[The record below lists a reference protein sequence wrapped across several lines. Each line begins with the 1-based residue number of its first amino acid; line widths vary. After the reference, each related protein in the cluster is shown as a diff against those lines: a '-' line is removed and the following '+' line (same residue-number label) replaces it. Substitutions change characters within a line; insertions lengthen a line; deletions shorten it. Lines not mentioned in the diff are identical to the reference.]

1 VGGRRAVWLALA
13 GKGRPVTV
21 ADLAII
27 GALIFAWGILSAR
40 LERFDMTAPIVF
52 TVAGLLLTHGP
63 LAPLGVEPSEE
74 LVKVL
79 AEATLALVLFTDASR
94 VGLRHLRADLGPC
107 LRLLGI
113 GLPLTIGLG
122 TLLALA
128 LPGGMTI
135 WTALL
140 VGAALAPTDAALG
153 AGMMVNP
160 AVPARIRRLIN
171 VESGLNDGIATPVVS
186 VALAGVATAEHATH
200 TGPGAEVAE
209 LALGLVIGVLVGGGG
224 GWLIKVARR
233 RGWVAEGFAGAAVLG
248 LAICC
253 YTTSVALHGNGF
265 IAAFIGGLSFA
276 AAGGQA
282 AQLIPFV
289 EGTGTVVS
297 LLVWLLFGVV
307 AVVPAFEN
315 LTWQTV
321 VYAVLSLTVIR
332 MLPVALALVGSGLSR
347 TTVAFVGW
355 FGPRG
360 LASVVFG
367 LLALETLG
375 ARDARPVTTVIA
387 FTVLLSV
394 IAHGLTAEPLAR
406 RYGPKLS
413 AGGGTAGA
421 APLTPVPVRRLIRRL
436 PAVHHPDA
444 AS

>member
-1 VGGRRAVWLALA
+1 
-13 GKGRPVTV
+13 
-21 ADLAII
+21 
-27 GALIFAWGILSAR
+27 
-40 LERFDMTAPIVF
+40 
-52 TVAGLLLTHGP
+52 
-63 LAPLGVEPSEE
+63 
-74 LVKVL
+74 
-79 AEATLALVLFTDASR
+79 
-94 VGLRHLRADLGPC
+94 
-107 LRLLGI
+107 
-113 GLPLTIGLG
+113 
-122 TLLALA
+122 
-128 LPGGMTI
+128 
-135 WTALL
+135 
-140 VGAALAPTDAALG
+140 
-153 AGMMVNP
+153 
-160 AVPARIRRLIN
+160 
-171 VESGLNDGIATPVVS
+171 
-186 VALAGVATAEHATH
+186 
-200 TGPGAEVAE
+200 
-209 LALGLVIGVLVGGGG
+209 
-224 GWLIKVARR
+224 
-233 RGWVAEGFAGAAVLG
+233 VAEGFAGTAVLG

-276 AAGGQA
+276 AAGGQT

-289 EGTGTVVS
+289 EGTGTLVS

-315 LTWQTV
+315 LTWQAA
-321 VYAVLSLTVIR
+321 VYAVLSLTAIR

-347 TTVAFVGW
+347 ATVAFVGW

-421 APLTPVPVRRLIRRL
+421 APLTPVPVRRLLRRL
-436 PAVHHPDA
+436 PAVQARCREQGSPR
-444 AS
+444 

>member
-1 VGGRRAVWLALA
+1 
-13 GKGRPVTV
+13 
-21 ADLAII
+21 
-27 GALIFAWGILSAR
+27 
-40 LERFDMTAPIVF
+40 
-52 TVAGLLLTHGP
+52 
-63 LAPLGVEPSEE
+63 
-74 LVKVL
+74 
-79 AEATLALVLFTDASR
+79 
-94 VGLRHLRADLGPC
+94 
-107 LRLLGI
+107 
-113 GLPLTIGLG
+113 
-122 TLLALA
+122 
-128 LPGGMTI
+128 
-135 WTALL
+135 
-140 VGAALAPTDAALG
+140 
-153 AGMMVNP
+153 
-160 AVPARIRRLIN
+160 
-171 VESGLNDGIATPVVS
+171 
-186 VALAGVATAEHATH
+186 
-200 TGPGAEVAE
+200 
-209 LALGLVIGVLVGGGG
+209 
-224 GWLIKVARR
+224 
-233 RGWVAEGFAGAAVLG
+233 VLG
-248 LAICC
+248 LAVCC

-307 AVVPAFEN
+307 AVVPTFEN

-347 TTVAFVGW
+347 ATVAFVGW

-375 ARDARPVTTVIA
+375 PREARPVTTVIA

-406 RYGPKLS
+406 RYGPRLS
-413 AGGGTAGA
+413 AGADAAGA

-436 PAVHHPDA
+436 PTVHHPDA